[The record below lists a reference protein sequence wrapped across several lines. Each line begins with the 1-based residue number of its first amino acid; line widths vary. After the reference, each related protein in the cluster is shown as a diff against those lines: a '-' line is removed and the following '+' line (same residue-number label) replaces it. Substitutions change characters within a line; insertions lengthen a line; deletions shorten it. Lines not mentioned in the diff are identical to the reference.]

1 MLLLSNKA
9 INTNKADCRSFNYQ
23 PQRHEWSEAEWKVF
37 NAGLF
42 ERALAAPT
50 ETKLWHTLV
59 RGARHVLRNYS
70 TSFFIVTRFL
80 PVKKRQQV
88 EAIYA
93 AVRYPDEIVD
103 TFRITPEEK
112 LRVINDWQQTYDRAL
127 QGGTQRELLMGG
139 IPPILVAF
147 TKVVNDASIPHHL
160 YRSFLDAMRLDIY
173 PVQYA
178 TLDDLINSYIYGSA
192 IVVGYFLAYVYGPE
206 NPEDRERMMDA
217 SRELGIALQL
227 TNFMRDVSDD
237 RKRTRVYL
245 PIDMLRRAGLDLY
258 NVFEASSHEQLT
270 SVIRD
275 IVEIADGYYA
285 SAQTK
290 IAAFSA
296 DCRTA
301 IQACIDV
308 YRQLNDQ
315 IRVCPLIKRH
325 SVPLSKKFK
334 VLPTSKYW
342 RLPVAYLFSS

>member
-1 MLLLSNKA
+1 MLLDNKT
-9 INTNKADCRSFNYQ
+9 INTHRADYRAFSYQ
-23 PQRHEWSEAEWKVF
+23 PQRHEWSEAEWKAF
-37 NAGLF
+37 NANLL

-50 ETKLWHTLV
+50 ETKLWLTLV

-80 PVKKRQQV
+80 PVTKRQQV

-93 AVRYPDEIVD
+93 AVRYPDEVVD
-103 TFRITPEEK
+103 TFRMTPEEK
-112 LRVINDWQQTYDRAL
+112 VRRINDWQRAYDHAL

-147 TKVVNDASIPHHL
+147 TKVVHDANIPHHL
-160 YRSFLDAMRLDIY
+160 YRSFLDSMRLDIS

-192 IVVGYFLAYVYGPE
+192 IVVGYFLAHVYGPE
-206 NPEDRERMMDA
+206 NPEDSERMMDA

-237 RKRTRVYL
+237 RKRTRLYL
-245 PIDMLRRAGLDLY
+245 PVDLLRRVGLDLH
-258 NVFEASSHEQLT
+258 NVFDASSQEQLQ
-270 SVIRD
+270 SVIREV
-275 IVEIADGYYA
+275 VEIADGYYT
-285 SAQTK
+285 SAQAK
-290 IAAFSA
+290 IETFSA

-308 YRQLNDQ
+308 YRQLNNQ
-315 IRVCPLIKRH
+315 IRIYPLIKRH

-334 VLPTSKYW
+334 VLPFSKYW
-342 RLPVAYLFSS
+342 RLPAAYLFGS